1 MSKAIAL
8 REAYGE
14 ALRDVGEQMG
24 NVVVLEADVGSSSKS
39 VLFGSRFPERYFNVG
54 ISELDMNAMAAG
66 FAACGLIPFTNTFAT
81 FMTMRAIDP
90 ISSIICYDKMN
101 VKLVGTYCGL
111 SDSYDGASHHATSD
125 IAIMRSLPHMT
136 ILSPCDPVETRKA
149 VFAAAQYNGPVYLRI
164 SRAPAPVLMKNEA
177 DFEIGKAVTLKEG
190 RDVSLLATGYMVH
203 KAMEAARELDKE
215 GICARVVNIHTIKPL
230 DEACVL
236 RCAKETRAIVTIEE
250 HSVYGGLGSA
260 VAEVLA
266 QGCPVPVEMIGLT
279 DYAESGDYE
288 ALLEKYGLHPAH
300 IAASAKKALARKG

>member
-14 ALRDVGEQMG
+14 ALREVGEQMEK
-24 NVVVLEADVGSSSKS
+24 VVVLEADVGSSSKS

-66 FAACGLIPFTNTFAT
+66 FAACGLIPFANTFAA
-81 FMTMRAIDP
+81 FMTMRASDP
-90 ISSIICYDKMN
+90 ISSIICYDQMN

-164 SRAPAPVLMKNEA
+164 SRAPAHVLMEDEA
-177 DFEIGKAVTLKEG
+177 DFQIGKAVTLKEG

-203 KAMEAARELDKE
+203 KALEAARELDKE
-215 GICARVVNIHTIKPL
+215 GICARVVDIHTIKPL

-236 RCAKETRAIVTIEE
+236 RCAEETGAIVTIEE

-266 QGCPVPVEMIGLT
+266 QGYPVPVEIIGLT

-288 ALLEKYGLHPAH
+288 ALLEKYGLHPAR
-300 IAASAKKALARKG
+300 IAASAKKAMARKG

>member
-1 MSKAIAL
+1 MSKVIAL

-14 ALRDVGEQMG
+14 ALREVGEQMEK
-24 NVVVLEADVGSSSKS
+24 VVVLEADVGSSSKS
-39 VLFGSRFPERYFNVG
+39 VLFGTSFPERYFNVG

-66 FAACGLIPFTNTFAT
+66 FAACGLIPFTNTFAA
-81 FMTMRAIDP
+81 FMTMRASDP

-149 VFAAAQYNGPVYLRI
+149 VLAAAQYNGPVYLRI
-164 SRAPAPVLMKNEA
+164 SRAPAPVLMEDEA
-177 DFEIGKAVTLKEG
+177 EFQIGKAVTLKEG

-203 KAMEAARELDKE
+203 KALEAARELNKE
-215 GICARVVNIHTIKPL
+215 GICARVVDIHTIKPL

-236 RCAKETRAIVTIEE
+236 RCAKETGAIVTVEE

-266 QGCPVPVEMIGLT
+266 QGYPVPVEMIGLT

-288 ALLEKYGLHPAH
+288 ALLEKYGLHPAR
-300 IAASAKKALARKG
+300 IMASARKAIARKG